1 MSLASVRARVQFCFP
16 LHCRIF
22 LSLMEEAEL
31 TDLLKQ
37 EGDFTLFAPSDK
49 AFARLTERDLALLKS
64 TPLDGFCLCFDHYS
78 FFLFY

>member
-1 MSLASVRARVQFCFP
+1 MSLVSVRARVQFCLP

-22 LSLMEEAEL
+22 LSLMEEADL

-49 AFARLTERDLALLKS
+49 AFAHVTERDLALLKS
-64 TPLDGFCLCFDHYS
+64 RSLEGFCFCFNHYS